1 MLFPQNTPTRSLVS
15 LDGTWDFCIDPGR
28 DEPTLDGAS
37 ADLPG
42 AEKMAVPASYNDL
55 SQDAAVRDHIGWA
68 WYQRWVTPSR
78 LWAGQRLVLHFGS
91 VAHHA
96 RVFIDGAEV
105 ARHKGGFLPFQ
116 VDISEFVDVAAPFRL
131 AVAVDNRLDWSC
143 LPCGEIKEPKGP
155 QYPDGYRQQ
164 VIHFDFFNYAG
175 IHRSVHVQV
184 LPPVHVV
191 AAQVDAQVDEQGRG
205 QLAWVASLS
214 DQAGLRVECCDAEG
228 RIVASGS
235 GIQGSCTLDEVHLWQ
250 PGAGYCYTLWLIAE
264 DADGN
269 ELDRYP
275 VRTGFR
281 RIEVSKEQFL
291 INGTPFYFRGF
302 GKHEDSTL
310 SGRAHNPVTLIKDLK
325 LLGWINANS
334 FRTSHYPYAEEVL
347 DLCDEL
353 GIVVI
358 DESPAVG
365 LWDHS
370 APVFDC
376 GKVGDDTLAHHNDVM
391 SDLIARDRHHP
402 CVVMWSVAN
411 EPASWEEG
419 ARPYFEAV
427 VAHTRELDATRPLCC
442 VVNTSAQGDRIQDL
456 FDVTCLNRY
465 PAWYSDPGRLETI
478 EPGLLH
484 DLREVHERFGK
495 PIIITEYGADTVA
508 GLHNDPVTMFSEE
521 FQVEY
526 LKACHRAFD
535 ALPFVIGEHV
545 WNFAD
550 FMTKQGITR
559 IIGNRKGVFTRDRQP
574 KASAHYLRQRWQ
586 EASRP

>member
-1 MLFPQNTPTRSLVS
+1 MLYPKNSPTRSTIL
-15 LDGTWDFCIDPGR
+15 LDGIWDFCIDPGR
-28 DEPTLDGAS
+28 DEPVIDGAS
-37 ADLPG
+37 AALPR
-42 AEKMAVPASYNDL
+42 AEKMPVPASYNDL
-55 SQDAAVRDHIGWA
+55 SQDIAVRDHIGWA
-68 WYQRWVTPSR
+68 WYQRMVTPSSQ
-78 LWAGQRLVLHFGS
+78 WVGNRLVLHFGA
-91 VAHHA
+91 VAQHA

-116 VDISEFVDVAAPFRL
+116 VDISELVDLNTPFRL

-143 LPCGEIKEPKGP
+143 LPCGEIKEPQGP
-155 QYPDGYRQQ
+155 QYPEGYRQQ

-175 IHRSVHVQV
+175 IHRSVSLQL
-184 LPPVHVV
+184 LPPVHVT
-191 AAQVDAQVDEQGRG
+191 AAQVDASVDQQGQG
-205 QLAWVASLS
+205 QLAWVATLS
-214 DQAGLRVECCDAEG
+214 GDADLRVECCDAAG
-228 RIVASGS
+228 TIIASASGVE
-235 GIQGSCTLDEVHLWQ
+235 GQLTIADIQLWQ
-250 PGAGYCYTLWLIAE
+250 PGAGYCYSVWLIAVDE
-264 DADGN
+264 QGN

-275 VRTGFR
+275 LRTGFR
-281 RIEVSKEQFL
+281 RVEVVGDEFL
-291 INGTPFYFRGF
+291 INGKPFYFRGF
-302 GKHEDSTL
+302 GKHEDSIH

-325 LLGWINANS
+325 LLDWINANS

-370 APVFDC
+370 APVFGC
-376 GKVGDDTLAHHNDVM
+376 GKVTEDTMAHHKEVM

-411 EPASWEEG
+411 EPASWEEE
-419 ARPYFEAV
+419 ARPYFEAI
-427 VAHTRELDATRPLCC
+427 VAHTRSLDEQRPLCC
-442 VVNTSAQGDRIQDL
+442 VVNTSAGADLIQDL

-465 PAWYSDPGRLETI
+465 PAWYADPGRLETI
-478 EPGLLH
+478 EPGLIN
-484 DLREVHERFGK
+484 DLKEVHARFGK

-521 FQVEY
+521 FQVAY
-526 LKACHRAFD
+526 LEACHRAFD

-559 IIGNRKGVFTRDRQP
+559 IVGNRKGVFTRDRQP

-586 EASRP
+586 EAANK